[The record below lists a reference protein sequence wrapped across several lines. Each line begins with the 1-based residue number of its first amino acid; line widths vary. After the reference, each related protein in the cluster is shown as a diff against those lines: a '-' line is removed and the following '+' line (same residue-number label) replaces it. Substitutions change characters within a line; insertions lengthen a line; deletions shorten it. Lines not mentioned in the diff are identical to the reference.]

1 MELDPH
7 IERHLVTLLKLLA
20 CAAAL
25 TNLASAPALA
35 HDFKCGVPK
44 SEWRPQMELQAKLL
58 ADGWR
63 KVRQVKVDIDC
74 YEVYG
79 FDEKNERAEK
89 FYNPKTFEKVGE
101 IKQK

>member
-1 MELDPH
+1 M
-7 IERHLVTLLKLLA
+7 TFFKLLA
-20 CAAAL
+20 SAAAM
-25 TNLASAPALA
+25 TAFAGTPALA

-58 ADGWR
+58 VDGWK
-63 KVRQVKVDIDC
+63 KVRQVKVDNDC

-79 FDEKNERAEK
+79 FDEKNERVEK